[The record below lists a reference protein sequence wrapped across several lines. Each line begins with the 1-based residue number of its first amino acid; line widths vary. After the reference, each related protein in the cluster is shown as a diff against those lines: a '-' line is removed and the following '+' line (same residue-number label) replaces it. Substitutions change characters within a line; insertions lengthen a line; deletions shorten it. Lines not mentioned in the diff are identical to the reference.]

1 MTVAVVAGTIA
12 SLDARGRCTM
22 AITPAEGTQ
31 RPGDD
36 AAVVRDLS
44 ALMNAELE
52 SIAALGPYKRDAESA
67 KDEAT
72 ADLFGQ
78 IEQRMREDVGRLQEV
93 LVQHQPVDV
102 LPHDFVMPK
111 EDDEVDN

>member
-1 MTVAVVAGTIA
+1 
-12 SLDARGRCTM
+12 M
-22 AITPAEGTQ
+22 ATTPAGNTQ

-67 KDEAT
+67 ADEAA

-78 IEQRMREDVGRLQEV
+78 IEQRTREDVGRLQEA
-93 LVQHQPVDV
+93 LAQHQPEGV